1 MFNQI
6 YEIESQIEEK
16 HWWFVVRRQL
26 FTRYINALNFD
37 KTNAKILDIGSSSGT
52 NLRMLKELGF
62 KHYQGFDNN
71 ILSKIFCEKKEL
83 GKVTIGD
90 ICENNFADNSFDLIL
105 ASDVIE
111 HIENDEKAIF
121 EIKRILK
128 PKGHAI
134 ITAPCFM
141 SLWGIHDEQVM
152 HKRRYRLK
160 EISQKITKQNL
171 QILESFYFNFALFLP
186 IFLFRKITKIFKIK
200 PVSENRVN
208 NNLLNKILQKIFA
221 IDVLLAP
228 KIKSPYG
235 VSAFLLIKKND

>member
-26 FTRYINALNFD
+26 FTRYINALNLD

-71 ILSKIFCEKKEL
+71 ILSKIFCEKKNL

-105 ASDVIE
+105 ATDVIE

-134 ITAPCFM
+134 ITVPCFM
-141 SLWGIHDEQVM
+141 QLWGLHDEQVM
-152 HKRRYRLK
+152 HKRRYQLK
-160 EISQKITKQNL
+160 EISQKISKQNL
-171 QILESFYFNFALFLP
+171 QIIESYYFNFILFLP
-186 IFLFRKITKIFKIK
+186 IFLFRKITKFLQIKIA
-200 PVSENRVN
+200 SENRVN
-208 NNLLNKILQKIFA
+208 NIFFNFFLQKIFTIDTKIAA
-221 IDVLLAP
+221 IIKPVLG
-228 KIKSPYG
+228 I
-235 VSAFLLIKKND
+235 SAFLLIKK